1 MSYRGWCLSFVCF
14 RVRSR
19 NNFSKRRLFLL
30 VARVYRPPARVPR
43 EDPPFNEKRKS
54 RRVYERK
61 RRACAVCEQGINN
74 EEEKDAIRVSF
85 RVSFAGSLR
94 VATTSR
100 YKWRRLCRFPLFRF
114 SSPFAAGV
122 SFYAVLRVLLSFL
135 FANDICY
142 LDCFLQTIDSGKIC
156 VTCFITCSTDLYPR
170 DYNA

>member
-1 MSYRGWCLSFVCF
+1 MFVSESEAEIIFPSDDFSSLLLACIAP
-14 RVRSR
+14 RRESPERIPLLTRREKVGVCTRESGVLVPSASR
-19 NNFSKRRLFLL
+19 ELTTRR
-30 VARVYRPPARVPR
+30 
-43 EDPPFNEKRKS
+43 
-54 RRVYERK
+54 RRTV
-61 RRACAVCEQGINN
+61 
-74 EEEKDAIRVSF
+74 DAIRVSF

-100 YKWRRLCRFPLFRF
+100 YKWRRLCQFPLFRF

-142 LDCFLQTIDSGKIC
+142 LDCFLQTIDFGKIC